1 MDYLDLQS
9 RIRNNLRYSMA
20 ITGLGISV
28 IHLMVVLILNI
39 EYLPSLS
46 TAIGPGLFL
55 SVFGMLY
62 AATEIEKNARRN
74 KVIIDKYRHLENTE
88 HFENLVVRLEQLCLT
103 IQGVYAFIFCL
114 MLTFVMNGKFF
125 DLRNSNRDR
134 MIFFSPI
141 LFFLLFLYPVSLLYG
156 KIRRYQMKIDSF
168 NKV

>member
-1 MDYLDLQS
+1 MDYLDLQN

-20 ITGLGISV
+20 ITGLSIGV

-46 TAIGPGLFL
+46 TVIGPGLFL
-55 SVFGMLY
+55 TVFGMLY
-62 AATEIEKNARRN
+62 AATEIEKNVQQN

-88 HFENLVVRLEQLCLT
+88 HFENMVVRLEKLCLT
-103 IQGVYAFIFCL
+103 IQGIYGFIFCL
-114 MLTFVMNGKFF
+114 MLTFLMNGKSF
-125 DLRNSNRDR
+125 DLKNSNRDR

-141 LFFLLFLYPVSLLYG
+141 GFFLLFLYPGSLLYR